1 MSMILCYVDDGGK
14 YRETVIAC
22 DGGVFKLCRDEEER
36 TFSTLH
42 ELLINHKPNLK
53 RGLRFSRDLYNHQE
67 PVQCITFPFSRN
79 RHDDTEIDTKEAA
92 TRRAKITIEVKRTMQ
107 ALIFQSVSNP
117 QDSVPVESK
126 SFRDLVLSIDS
137 ILSDGLIHDDD
148 EEEEEDTKTKSRNIH
163 IQGGY
168 MSFLLINQKND
179 DDDELKWIVRVVFSN
194 VGENFN
200 HIAQILRISLYHSRV
215 PRIFESKEQ
224 HANTNARTLQVRSL
238 LKHSVSTNIRHLM
251 SEKKRIEKHY
261 RKDALLRT

>member
-36 TFSTLH
+36 TFPTLH

-137 ILSDGLIHDDD
+137 ILSDGLIHGDDV
-148 EEEEEDTKTKSRNIH
+148 ETKSRCIH

-168 MSFLLINQKND
+168 MSFLLENQKNDDD
-179 DDDELKWIVRVVFSN
+179 DDDELKWI
-194 VGENFN
+194 
-200 HIAQILRISLYHSRV
+200 
-215 PRIFESKEQ
+215 
-224 HANTNARTLQVRSL
+224 VRSL

>member
-36 TFSTLH
+36 TFTTLH

-137 ILSDGLIHDDD
+137 ILSDGLIHGDDV
-148 EEEEEDTKTKSRNIH
+148 ETKSRSIH

-168 MSFLLINQKND
+168 MTFLLENQKSDD
-179 DDDELKWIVRVVFSN
+179 DDDELKWI
-194 VGENFN
+194 
-200 HIAQILRISLYHSRV
+200 
-215 PRIFESKEQ
+215 
-224 HANTNARTLQVRSL
+224 VRSL